1 MSEIQNKTDPN
12 QWGHIPGNDNV
23 ADDVSRGISAQ
34 ELKGRWTRGPEFLQV
49 NESEWPQEGTPQETP
64 NDHSERRKE
73 KVCAVA
79 AKVEEAIDV
88 NEFSKWRRLL
98 RVTARILRLAE
109 KIKLRK
115 YEQGGRQGPLTIIH
129 EADK

>member
-1 MSEIQNKTDPN
+1 M
-12 QWGHIPGNDNV
+12 
-23 ADDVSRGISAQ
+23 
-34 ELKGRWTRGPEFLQV
+34 
-49 NESEWPQEGTPQETP
+49 
-64 NDHSERRKE
+64 
-73 KVCAVA
+73 A

-115 YEQGGRQGPLTIIH
+115 YEQGGRQGPLTPEELKKAEVFWIKKAQ
-129 EADK
+129 EALHGRYKKGEFAS